1 MLFGWNALA
10 AETGL
15 SRKALVMRMARGTLP
30 LSVTWSEGRRAFD
43 GEEVRRWIAA
53 GMPRRLH

>member
-1 MLFGWNALA
+1 MLFGWKALA

-30 LSVTWSEGRRAFD
+30 LSVTWSEGRRTFD
-43 GEEVRRWIAA
+43 GDEVRRWINA

>member
-1 MLFGWNALA
+1 MLLGWKALA

-15 SRKALVMRMARGTLP
+15 TRKALLMRMTRGTLP
-30 LSVTWSEGRRAFD
+30 LKATWHEGQRTFD
-43 GEEVRRWIAA
+43 REEVQRWIAA

>member
-1 MLFGWNALA
+1 MLLGWKALA
-10 AETGL
+10 TATGL

-30 LSVTWSEGRRAFD
+30 LSAIWHEGQRAFD
-43 GEEVRRWIAA
+43 GEEVRRWVAA